1 MTDTQMQFVD
11 RGDSLRLAFRKREGR
26 GPKIVFLPGYASD
39 MEGAKAVALD
49 AFASEQRLPLLRF
62 DYSGTGSSEGAFED
76 GTLTRWT
83 DDAQLMLDMM
93 TDGPVVLAG
102 SSMGAWIALHLAL
115 RRPERVVGLVG
126 IASAPDFT
134 EWGFSDRLKARLTSG
149 ETLRRELPDGSE
161 QVTTSGFWTSGQAM
175 RLLDSEIAID
185 CPARLVHGDRDETV
199 PLDVAFRLK
208 DRLRSADVQVSV
220 IKGGGH
226 RLSEAHEIDTILRT
240 IASLVEP
247 NR

>member
-1 MTDTQMQFVD
+1 MQFVD

-93 TDGPVVLAG
+93 TDTCTSAERSL
-102 SSMGAWIALHLAL
+102 SL
-115 RRPERVVGLVG
+115 RRN
-126 IASAPDFT
+126 A
-134 EWGFSDRLKARLTSG
+134 TS
-149 ETLRRELPDGSE
+149 
-161 QVTTSGFWTSGQAM
+161 SG
-175 RLLDSEIAID
+175 
-185 CPARLVHGDRDETV
+185 TV
-199 PLDVAFRLK
+199 SS
-208 DRLRSADVQVSV
+208 RS
-220 IKGGGH
+220 
-226 RLSEAHEIDTILRT
+226 
-240 IASLVEP
+240 P
-247 NR
+247 